1 MPKYIYVY
9 NMDKYANKLGNE
21 IIKKNIKNKEK
32 LLDNKLAYDEFMNL

>member
-21 IIKKNIKNKEK
+21 IIKNIKNKEK
-32 LLDNKLAYDEFMNL
+32 LLDNKLAYHELMNL